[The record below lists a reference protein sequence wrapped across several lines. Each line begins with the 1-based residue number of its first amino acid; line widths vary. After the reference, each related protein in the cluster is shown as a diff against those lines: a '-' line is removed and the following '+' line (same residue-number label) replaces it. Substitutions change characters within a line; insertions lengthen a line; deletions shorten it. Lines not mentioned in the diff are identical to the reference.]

1 MRHTNTTTT
10 REVAKDFQKLLEK
23 ENQAKKLSA
32 QLEKVKGDIDLLR
45 RVIQQ
50 RLSEDNYIQTDS
62 ISEKI
67 KKGENHVK

>member
-1 MRHTNTTTT
+1 MKHNNKTAT

-32 QLEKVKGDIDLLR
+32 QLTKVKDDIDLLR

-50 RLSEDNYIQTDS
+50 RLSEDNYLDNNSSTNN
-62 ISEKI
+62 K
-67 KKGENHVK
+67 